1 MNYSFHSIKSP
12 GLWSGIARA
21 SSHGPSKVS
30 NSRPPLCG
38 REAEVLDAFW
48 YSRGIVDDTMRDR
61 VVSLSL
67 EESLD
72 RDLATAV
79 AGVDDTDAGVLS
91 DSRTLFSIGVASTWA
106 MEETQGESGSLPEE
120 VLWASQRIL
129 DLYRFLGSR
138 EDVDVVWM
146 VQREPQLLQT
156 SVRALTARLLEL
168 RIDDAAQGVD
178 VAKLAELQPS
188 LLLDEG
194 CVVNEGES
202 TDKKLEAWKHG
213 LLGGDGVN
221 EWNKHVNELE
231 EYRKRHGD
239 AHVGFRDGDPQHL
252 KRWCRKQRHEYSSGE
267 LSKEKKEKLLE
278 IGFEFDEEEAEW
290 MRWYR
295 EYQAQRVDSSIVNLT
310 KPEDFY
316 LINWCAIQRIA
327 KRSRVLPEH
336 RQQLLDNAG
345 FDWNQPDALS

>member
-1 MNYSFHSIKSP
+1 MHCSFHSIKPPS
-12 GLWSGIARA
+12 LCSGVARA
-21 SSHGPSKVS
+21 SSSRCHSKVR
-30 NSRPPLCG
+30 NSGPPLCG
-38 REAEVLDAFW
+38 REAEVLDSFW

-67 EESLD
+67 EESVD

-79 AGVDDTDAGVLS
+79 SGGEQTDAGVGKGS
-91 DSRTLFSIGVASTWA
+91 VSSVGVSSTWA
-106 MEETQGESGSLPEE
+106 MEAQGENGSLPEE

-178 VAKLAELQPS
+178 VAKLAESQPS

-194 CVVNEGES
+194 CIVDEGES

-221 EWNKHVNELE
+221 EWNKHVSELE

-252 KRWCRKQRHEYSSGE
+252 KRWCRKQRQEYSRGE
-267 LSKEKKEKLLE
+267 LSEERKEKLLE
-278 IGFEFDEEEAEW
+278 IGFEFNDEEAEW

-295 EYQAQRVDSSIVNLT
+295 EYLVQQADSSTANLT
-310 KPEDFY
+310 KPADFY

-336 RQQLLDNAG
+336 RQQLLDEAG